1 MATIKQG
8 ILGAFS
14 GKVANVVGGSW
25 KGIATMRKLP
35 ASVTNPRTAGQVNN
49 RTEFG
54 SIAKFASSINASIIK
69 PLWDRFAVKMSGYN
83 AFVMTNKGVFNQLGQ
98 FIGANLITSKGKLGA
113 TAIGTALYDALS
125 HTVTVSW
132 DGTPVGA
139 YQLATDK
146 AYILVVDSLGNVMGV
161 NAGVT
166 ARAAEAITF
175 DVEVPDPTSTHIYYY
190 LAFSREDGSI
200 VGDSTFSVQ

>member
-35 ASVTNPRTAGQVNN
+35 ASVTNPKTAAQVNN
-49 RTEFG
+49 RTEFKG
-54 SIAKFASSINASIIK
+54 IAQFGSSINASVIK

-83 AFVMTNKGVFNQLGQ
+83 AFVMTNKGVFTSVGTFNGS
-98 FIGANLITSKGKLGA
+98 ALITSKGKLGA
-113 TAIGTALYDALS
+113 TAMSSAIYDPVS
-125 HTVTVSW
+125 TTVTVAW

-146 AYILVVDSLGNVMGV
+146 AYILVVDQFGAVMGM

-166 ARAAEAITF
+166 TRSAQSITF
-175 DVEVPDPTSTHIYYY
+175 SVEVPPNDAHVIFYY
-190 LAFSREDGSI
+190 LSFARLDGSI
-200 VGDSTFSVQ
+200 VSDNTFAIQ